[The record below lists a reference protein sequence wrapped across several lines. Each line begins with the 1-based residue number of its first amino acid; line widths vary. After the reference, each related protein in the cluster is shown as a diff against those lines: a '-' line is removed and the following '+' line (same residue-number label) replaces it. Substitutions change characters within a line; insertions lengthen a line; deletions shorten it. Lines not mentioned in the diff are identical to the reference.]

1 MSRIYVF
8 WIWYPQSHVDA
19 QGNGRFSLNDFFMCS
34 NPLMEVPLGFLLQ
47 LTHGG
52 FLQALIFHWTV
63 LYSFSM
69 NLFMEVLVKWL
80 YAVSCRYYTT
90 LLGFLWIDVIPL
102 DGFVCKNII
111 SFLKWDQE
119 KNIGV
124 GHIHMIQD
132 NKGLVCPSTY
142 LIHGSFLIFM
152 VNNHYFLG
160 ISYLLTIQMFL
171 IPIFPKQK
179 IRVSKNVFSITFSAS
194 LYGSPSMFFMF

>member
-1 MSRIYVF
+1 
-8 WIWYPQSHVDA
+8 
-19 QGNGRFSLNDFFMCS
+19 
-34 NPLMEVPLGFLLQ
+34 MEV
-47 LTHGG
+47 
-52 FLQALIFHWTV
+52 
-63 LYSFSM
+63 S
-69 NLFMEVLVKWL
+69 
-80 YAVSCRYYTT
+80 
-90 LLGFLWIDVIPL
+90 LWITSFCSPIHSWRYHLISWLNWIMEGFFCKYFSVSLTCSTLFDWIDLWSFYLNNAWRFPW

-124 GHIHMIQD
+124 GHIHMVQD

-171 IPIFPKQK
+171 IPIFPKQR
-179 IRVSKNVFSITFSAS
+179 IRVSKNVFSITFTTS